1 MQAAGRRRRP
11 ESVAVA
17 SSVLSPPTPSS
28 SAVAAGAAN
37 ELGKQQIAATL
48 FGEIYSRFSASQPLL
63 LEGHMKC
70 RVAV

>member
-37 ELGKQQIAATL
+37 ELGKQQIAAL